1 MPWHKISAR
10 NSLCFALLRL
20 VAIAPDLDASKAIGL
35 AFRATFHVA
44 PWPSLLQV
52 LSKPAQDELSET
64 AIARGTHSTIDG
76 GEHLVSLVPLLDST
90 KVHMGKMSR
99 PTSEV
104 IQNMSSVDDGTFSNL
119 RLTLEPGQKLSTA
132 QNVEIDSD
140 FIEE

>member
-1 MPWHKISAR
+1 
-10 NSLCFALLRL
+10 
-20 VAIAPDLDASKAIGL
+20 
-35 AFRATFHVA
+35 
-44 PWPSLLQV
+44 
-52 LSKPAQDELSET
+52 
-64 AIARGTHSTIDG
+64 
-76 GEHLVSLVPLLDST
+76 
-90 KVHMGKMSR
+90 MGKMSR